1 MEDVITLKLQF
12 SRFLKIVDVI
22 DKGELTLLALFDHSA
37 DFVFN
42 ILIIIAYFLPTP

>member
-1 MEDVITLKLQF
+1 MEDVIPLKLQL
-12 SRFLKIVDVI
+12 SRFLDIVDVI
-22 DKGELTLLALFDHSA
+22 DKGDLNLLALFDLSA